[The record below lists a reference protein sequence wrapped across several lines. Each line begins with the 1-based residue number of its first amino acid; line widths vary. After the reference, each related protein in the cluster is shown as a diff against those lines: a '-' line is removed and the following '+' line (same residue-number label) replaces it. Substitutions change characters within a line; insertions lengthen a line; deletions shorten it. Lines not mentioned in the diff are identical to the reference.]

1 VPARVFRFPGEV
13 LFPAK
18 KVYWPLVTVA
28 AFGADGILVLAGQR
42 TNGCA
47 GVLFAPGLESV
58 KKVVRVAE
66 GEAMDWQPRQLV
78 AMPDGRFLLCT
89 IGRGGMSIDNQNLF
103 IDGATMAVTP
113 ATALV
118 GVAPSGRSNIDERNT
133 SPRDVLFLG
142 DRALI
147 GHGCYYGN
155 VDDYQ
160 SFSAVPADGAGD
172 PLPWLQ
178 DLDQQMGNVVGISFG
193 HQHVVRGAALS
204 DRVVL
209 ACQGILRS
217 GSHSHALV
225 AVNREGRIIAH
236 RADDRARIRDDLLQ
250 LAADLPRQSV
260 HIYAR
265 GSLEVVDRDLRT
277 VAQAP
282 AGHPFLKGF
291 RLLAGDG
298 QGRLLWSSARR
309 KMFLLSQP
317 EDLRL
322 DDLGSSLDAMI

>member
-1 VPARVFRFPGEV
+1 
-13 LFPAK
+13 
-18 KVYWPLVTVA
+18 
-28 AFGADGILVLAGQR
+28 
-42 TNGCA
+42 
-47 GVLFAPGLESV
+47 
-58 KKVVRVAE
+58 
-66 GEAMDWQPRQLV
+66 
-78 AMPDGRFLLCT
+78 
-89 IGRGGMSIDNQNLF
+89 
-103 IDGATMAVTP
+103 
-113 ATALV
+113 
-118 GVAPSGRSNIDERNT
+118 
-133 SPRDVLFLG
+133 VLFLG

-147 GHGCYYGN
+147 GHGCYFGN
-155 VDDYQ
+155 IDDYQ
-160 SFSAVPADGAGD
+160 SFSAVPANGAGD

-178 DLDQQMGNVVGISFG
+178 DLDEQIRTVVGMG
-193 HQHVVRGAALS
+193 QPNQHVVRGAALR

-217 GSHSHALV
+217 GSHYHAPV
-225 AVNREGRIIAH
+225 ALNQEGRIVAH
-236 RADDRARIRDDLLQ
+236 RAYDRARIRDDLLQ

-265 GSLEVVDRDLRT
+265 GFLEVVDRDLRT